1 MPTEEQTAP
10 ATAPQTAAL
19 ARVVPN
25 DEDAFR
31 LALEPNNVSDTY
43 KLCASLAKTGICGIK
58 SPEDALVRIMTGR
71 ALGLPAM
78 VAMQQV
84 YEVEGRPSISAKLK
98 VALAM
103 RHPECEYFDLVESTP
118 RKATY
123 KAKRRGRAEQ
133 MFSFTIEEAEGAS
146 LLGRGKDAD
155 AQKKNNWNRYP
166 GAMLRAR
173 ASSGLADILFPDATM
188 GMPAREEVDD
198 LEPGELRGEV
208 VDSGSTPPKPANG
221 APPQAAPARDFEAE
235 LVAMKQR
242 IFDAKTPE
250 ARKAVRGEVAAFVDV
265 APTNLADEAKRF
277 YNVSIGEK
285 VDSQASAQGAR
296 P

>member
-1 MPTEEQTAP
+1 MTTTDPTP

-31 LALEPNNVSDTY
+31 LALEPSNVSDTY

-58 SPEDALVRIMTGR
+58 SPEDALIRIMMGR

-98 VALAM
+98 VALCM
-103 RHPECEYFDLVESTP
+103 RHPTCESFELVVSDAK
-118 RKATY
+118 KATY
-123 KAKRRGRAEQ
+123 KGKRRGLPEKT
-133 MFSFTIEEAEGAS
+133 FTFTIEEAESAN
-146 LLGRGKDAD
+146 LLGRGKDAE

-166 GAMLRAR
+166 AAMLRAR

-188 GMPAREEVDD
+188 GVPAREEIDD

-208 VDSGSTPPKPANG
+208 VETKSTPNKAPG
-221 APPQAAPARDFEAE
+221 APPQAANERDFEAE
-235 LVAMKQR
+235 AVAIKQR
-242 IFDAKTPE
+242 IADARTPDE
-250 ARKAVRGEVAAFVDV
+250 RKAVRAAVAAFAEA
-265 APTNLADEAKRF
+265 APEQLATETKNF
-277 YNVSIGEK
+277 YNMTLGPNGG
-285 VDSQASAQGAR
+285 SQPGAT